1 MIGPGGRPVTPQR
14 ASLNGLPWRAD
25 RCYHT
30 AMPDHELRILHE
42 DNHLLVVVKPAGL
55 LAQGD
60 SSGDVTLLD
69 LCKADLKAR
78 FDKPG
83 NVYLGLVHRLDR
95 PVSGVMVLART
106 SKAAAR
112 LSEQFRGAQVSK
124 TYRAVVEGAPPAVEG
139 ELVGHLAAEGDRD
152 GRTRWSPAPFPGSR
166 EAHLLYRVLAAA
178 GGKSLLEVRPQ
189 TGRRH
194 QIRVQLASAGC
205 PVTGDVKY
213 GAPVPLPD
221 RSVAL
226 HAWRLEL
233 THPVGGAALVF
244 TAPVPDAAPWSLFD
258 GALP

>member
-1 MIGPGGRPVTPQR
+1 
-14 ASLNGLPWRAD
+14 
-25 RCYHT
+25 
-30 AMPDHELRILHE
+30 MPDHELHILHE

-78 FDKPG
+78 FGKPG
-83 NVYLGLVHRLDR
+83 HVYLGLVHRLDR

-112 LSEQFRGAQVSK
+112 LSEQFRSAQVRK
-124 TYRAVVEGAPPAVEG
+124 TYRAVVEGAPPAAEG
-139 ELVGHLAAEGDRD
+139 ELVGHLAAAGDQD

-178 GGKSLLEVRPQ
+178 AGRSLLEVRPQ

-194 QIRVQLASAGC
+194 QIRVQLAAAGC
-205 PVTGDVKY
+205 PVAGDVKY
-213 GAPVPLPD
+213 GAPSALPD

-226 HAWRLEL
+226 HAWRLEFS
-233 THPVGGAALVF
+233 HPVGGAALAF
-244 TAPVPDAAPWSLFD
+244 TAPAPDAAPWSLFD
-258 GALP
+258 GTRP